1 MSALTL
7 AKEGLPSA
15 LAVYSQKE
23 VIAATQAMD
32 SRETLKKS
40 IELTGKILIEESK
53 GKVLQPA
60 ELQRVKRSIDHLGK
74 SGLFSA
80 QRLSQVLVSEAEAHK
95 ETAKNHSA
103 SLALSQV
110 VACLQGPAVLT
121 VVCSPSA
128 DSDAL
133 LFELERLR
141 VKGYQ
146 TIFI

>member
-1 MSALTL
+1 MIT
-7 AKEGLPSA
+7 
-15 LAVYSQKE
+15 
-23 VIAATQAMD
+23 
-32 SRETLKKS
+32 
-40 IELTGKILIEESK
+40 
-53 GKVLQPA
+53 
-60 ELQRVKRSIDHLGK
+60 LGK
-74 SGLFSA
+74 SELVSA

-110 VACLQGPAVLT
+110 LESLQSQAVLT
-121 VVCSPSA
+121 IVCSPSA

-141 VKGYQ
+141 AKGYQ